1 MATKSELAIQLLEEI
16 KKDPHTKILKLYK
29 GKVALDGIKKLFFEE
44 KPSKATT
51 WAKKWTPYEK
61 SQSVLIITESRLP
74 KRKFK
79 PILGYEFII
88 GTIKTGSSLGSHWLT
103 EEEGRLKLKELG
115 FL

>member
-16 KKDPHTKILKLYK
+16 KKDPHTTILKLYK
-29 GKVALDGIKKLFFEE
+29 GKAAVDGIKKLFFEE
-44 KPSKATT
+44 KASKATT

-79 PILGYEFII
+79 PILGYTFVI
-88 GTIKTGSSLGSHWLT
+88 GTIKTGSSLGSGWPT

-115 FL
+115 LL

>member
-29 GKVALDGIKKLFFEE
+29 GKAAVDGIKKLIFEE
-44 KPSKATT
+44 KASKATT

-61 SQSVLIITESRLP
+61 SQSILLITESRLP
-74 KRKFK
+74 KRKYR

-115 FL
+115 LL

>member
-1 MATKSELAIQLLEEI
+1 MATKSELALQLLEEV

-29 GKVALDGIKKLFFEE
+29 GKAAVDGIKKLFFED
-44 KPSKATT
+44 KASKATT

-74 KRKFK
+74 KRKYK
-79 PILGYEFII
+79 PILGYTFVI

-103 EEEGRLKLKELG
+103 EEEGLLKLKELG
-115 FL
+115 LL

>member
-1 MATKSELAIQLLEEI
+1 MATKSELAIQLLEEV

-29 GKVALDGIKKLFFEE
+29 GKAAVDGIKKLFFEE
-44 KPSKATT
+44 KASKATT

-74 KRKFK
+74 KRKYR

-88 GTIKTGSSLGSHWLT
+88 GTIKTGSSLGSHWAT
-103 EEEGRLKLKELG
+103 EEEGLLKLKELG
-115 FL
+115 LL